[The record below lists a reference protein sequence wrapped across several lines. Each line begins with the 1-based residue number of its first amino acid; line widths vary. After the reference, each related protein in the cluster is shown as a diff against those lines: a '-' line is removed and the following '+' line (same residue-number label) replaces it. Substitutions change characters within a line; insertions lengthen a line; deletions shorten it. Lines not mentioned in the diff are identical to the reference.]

1 MAQTVVILLGAPGA
15 GKGTQAVRL
24 AEALGMPHVSTG
36 DLFRANLAG
45 GTPLGEKA
53 RGFMDQG
60 ELVPD
65 ELVLE
70 MLFDRVAQDDCQ
82 AGYLLDGFPRTMAQ
96 AMALT
101 QALGDQR
108 PTVINIDVPD
118 EAIERR
124 IVERRSCKDCG
135 AIYHL
140 TFNPTSVEGV
150 CDRCGGELFQRKDDT
165 SEVVRTRLQEYHAK
179 TEPLVSY
186 YTDLCGLCTVPG
198 QNSPQEVFEACLAC
212 LGPGS
217 NAANSSSKPTDHLKT
232 PCDNSQKEVGL

>member
-1 MAQTVVILLGAPGA
+1 MTQQVVILLGAPGA

-24 AEALGMPHVSTG
+24 AESLAMPHISTG

-70 MLFDRVAQDDCQ
+70 MLFDRVSNSDCEK
-82 AGYLLDGFPRTMAQ
+82 GYLLDGFPRTLAQ
-96 AMALT
+96 AEALT
-101 QALGDQR
+101 ARLEGSR

-118 EAIERR
+118 EAIEKR
-124 IVERRSCKDCG
+124 IVERRSCGDCG
-135 AIYHL
+135 TIYHL
-140 TFNPTSVEGV
+140 TYQPPSKEGT
-150 CDRCGGELFQRKDDT
+150 CDKCGGGLVQRKDDT
-165 SEVVRTRLQEYHAK
+165 SEVVRTRLSEYHNK

-186 YTDLCGLCTVPG
+186 YTGLSGLCTVQG
-198 QNSPQEVFEACLAC
+198 QNSPQEVFDACLAC
-212 LGPGS
+212 LGRNPIETETEEAS
-217 NAANSSSKPTDHLKT
+217 L
-232 PCDNSQKEVGL
+232 